1 MMYNDYLAP
10 KERHFYFKIVIEGD
24 EIALYSNESPTGVE
38 WEPRQISDYIPQTQ
52 DNG

>member
-10 KERHFYFKIVIEGD
+10 KESNFYFKIVIEGD

-38 WEPRQISDYIPQTQ
+38 WEPREISDYIL
-52 DNG
+52 NS

>member
-10 KERHFYFKIVIEGD
+10 KKSNFFFKIDIEGD

-38 WEPRQISDYIPQTQ
+38 WEPRQISD
-52 DNG
+52 

>member
-10 KERHFYFKIVIEGD
+10 KESNFYFKIVIEGD
-24 EIALYSNESPTGVE
+24 EIALYSNESPTGME
-38 WEPRQISDYIPQTQ
+38 WEPRQISDYVPQTQ